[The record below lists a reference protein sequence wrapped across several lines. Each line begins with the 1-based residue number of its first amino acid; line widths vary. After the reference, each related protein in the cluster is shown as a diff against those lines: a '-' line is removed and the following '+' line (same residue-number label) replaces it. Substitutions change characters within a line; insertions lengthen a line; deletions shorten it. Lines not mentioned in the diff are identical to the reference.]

1 MGRRL
6 DANTEVI
13 QETIQEVAKLQDGTS
28 FIKDDVKAVFDAFE
42 NLASKV
48 CRIEGNQDIT
58 LRGVGALHA
67 QCQENQRIQESN
79 KALPSTS
86 SLPALEAA
94 PMAPSSKVND
104 FSLLSGVI
112 ENFNCSSCYR
122 DHYRSCSVL
131 LLTCS
136 GVLM

>member
-48 CRIEGNQDIT
+48 CRIEGNQVT
-58 LRGVGALHA
+58 VVVGILF
-67 QCQENQRIQESN
+67 C
-79 KALPSTS
+79 
-86 SLPALEAA
+86 SLG
-94 PMAPSSKVND
+94 S
-104 FSLLSGVI
+104 
-112 ENFNCSSCYR
+112 
-122 DHYRSCSVL
+122 
-131 LLTCS
+131 
-136 GVLM
+136 